1 MNAQQQKTEFNAL
14 FLDAIQDALKQEK
27 LNRDI
32 VHIEIFKGDGTFKA
46 YYEAYNKLKDY
57 GYMIGS
63 MCGDSP
69 IGFKDIDVCSYISK
83 WYNMD
88 SNDKTLLDGV
98 MISTDFREG
107 EVYIVFFN
115 QPKYIQPKYEQD
127 KTTKTMNKIET
138 AIEEVANG
146 HEIYTRNEVVA
157 MLKKLS
163 EPEYSKNDV
172 MDILSMYKDELIEHL
187 CKSIEI
193 DIHTDDLDIT
203 NFELAVE
210 YGNKIKVESFDVKF
224 TDVGSIK
231 QKVED
236 AIYEVDISKD
246 LSERTIYTFINRY
259 ID

>member
-1 MNAQQQKTEFNAL
+1 MNAQ
-14 FLDAIQDALKQEK
+14 ILKEAGY
-27 LNRDI
+27 LNRN
-32 VHIEIFKGDGTFKA
+32 VAHVELFKANGTFKA
-46 YYEAYNKLKDY
+46 YYQAYNKLKKY

-69 IGFKDIDVCSYISK
+69 IGFKDSELCSCISK
-83 WYNMD
+83 WYNMN
-88 SNDKTLLDGV
+88 SNDKELLDGV
-98 MISTDFREG
+98 MISEDFREG
-107 EVYIVFFN
+107 DVYIVFFN
-115 QPKYIQPKYEQD
+115 QPKYIQPKYQQD
-127 KTTKTMNKIET
+127 KTTKTMSKIET

-146 HEIYTRNEVVA
+146 HEVYTRNEVVA

-163 EPEYSKNDV
+163 EPEYSKPEYSKNDV

-193 DIHTDDLDIT
+193 DIRTDDLDIT

-210 YGNKIKVESFDVKF
+210 YGNQIKIESFDVKF

-246 LSERTIYTFINRY
+246 LSERTISTFIKRY